1 MTLDQKMPRAF
12 IFDCDGTIL
21 QSMGMWLRIQPAL
34 IKTYGVDTVAD
45 DFAEFESLSV
55 MGECEGY
62 HRKWGVGKDA
72 QEVYDRLLG
81 MLARGYS
88 EEVSVRE
95 GVADFLKSAYD
106 AGIPMAIATST
117 PAESV
122 QIGLDALGIGRYF
135 DVIVT
140 TADAGA
146 SKDHPDVYNLALEKL
161 GEIHGMKD
169 VDHTDVWVFE
179 DMPFGLISS
188 ASAGYRRVGI
198 FDPEGRAPRSD
209 VQANCD
215 IFIDSFTELTLDR
228 ILSYED

>member
-34 IKTYGVDTVAD
+34 LKTYGVDTVAD

-88 EEVSVRE
+88 EEVSIRE
-95 GVADFLKSAYD
+95 GVADFLKSAY
-106 AGIPMAIATST
+106 
-117 PAESV
+117 ES
-122 QIGLDALGIGRYF
+122 
-135 DVIVT
+135 
-140 TADAGA
+140 
-146 SKDHPDVYNLALEKL
+146 SP
-161 GEIHGMKD
+161 
-169 VDHTDVWVFE
+169 
-179 DMPFGLISS
+179 
-188 ASAGYRRVGI
+188 
-198 FDPEGRAPRSD
+198 
-209 VQANCD
+209 
-215 IFIDSFTELTLDR
+215 
-228 ILSYED
+228 ILSLATYTWILPFKS